1 MMESSLAIP
10 LEQKVVTA
18 INVGYRRSTCCI
30 FGRKSQVVDVLHE
43 TLRTGNFNSPR
54 GVATNSERNI
64 IVAEFSLG
72 KLTRSI
78 ESNMGPIL

>member
-1 MMESSLAIP
+1 
-10 LEQKVVTA
+10 
-18 INVGYRRSTCCI
+18 
-30 FGRKSQVVDVLHE
+30 VVDVLHE

-78 ESNMGPIL
+78 